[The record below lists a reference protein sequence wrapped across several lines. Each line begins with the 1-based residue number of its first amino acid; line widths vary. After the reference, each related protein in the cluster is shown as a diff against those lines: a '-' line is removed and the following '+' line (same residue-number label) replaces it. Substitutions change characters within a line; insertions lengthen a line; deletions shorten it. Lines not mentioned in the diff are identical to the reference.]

1 MSCYRSLNTKINR
14 LRERCLRIVNNN
26 KKSNFNKLLV
36 KYSSVSIHHQ
46 NLQKFAVQMFKV
58 SRALSPE
65 IVNDLLQLI
74 DQIHYKLGQS
84 SQFQIL
90 LFHSVFSGTESLKFP
105 GPKK

>member
-1 MSCYRSLNTKINR
+1 
-14 LRERCLRIVNNN
+14 
-26 KKSNFNKLLV
+26 
-36 KYSSVSIHHQ
+36 
-46 NLQKFAVQMFKV
+46 MFKV

-74 DQIHYKLGQS
+74 DQIHYKLGQR